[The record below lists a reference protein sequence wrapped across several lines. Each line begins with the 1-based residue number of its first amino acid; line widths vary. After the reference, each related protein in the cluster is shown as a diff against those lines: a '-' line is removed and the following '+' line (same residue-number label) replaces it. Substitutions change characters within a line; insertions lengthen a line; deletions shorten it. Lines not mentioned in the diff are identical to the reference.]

1 MNRRTENRP
10 VIVTGLSG
18 AGLSS
23 VLKNLEDL
31 GFEIFDN
38 FPLSHIQAL
47 VEETPAKKAIAIGVD
62 SRTRGFTAG
71 ALLDTARAIDATLLF
86 ITSDDTVLQ
95 KRFTHT
101 RRRHPLAK
109 AQPVM
114 HGIQQERIALQPL
127 IEKADLTIDTSAL
140 SVHDLRHILE
150 GHFGAQKSDSLHI
163 SIVSFAYRHGLPRE
177 ADIVMDVRFLR
188 NPHWDPALKDKT
200 GLDSKVGAYIEQ
212 DSEYAAFLERLQALI
227 APLLPRYIEEGKHY
241 LTIAIG
247 CTGGQHRSV
256 FVTETLGKWLESLGY
271 PIHKE
276 HKELKK

>member
-1 MNRRTENRP
+1 MNRRTENNP

-114 HGIQQERIALQPL
+114 HGIQQERTLLQPL

-200 GLDSKVGAYIEQ
+200 GLDTAVGAYIAQ
-212 DSEYAAFLERLQALI
+212 DPDYSSFLEHLKALI

-271 PIHKE
+271 PTHKE

>member
-1 MNRRTENRP
+1 MLKKP

-38 FPLSHIQAL
+38 FPLSHIPAL
-47 VEETPAKKAIAIGVD
+47 WEESYNQNALAIGAD
-62 SRTRGFTAG
+62 TRTRGFTPEAVLKMVEHIN
-71 ALLDTARAIDATLLF
+71 AHLLF
-86 ITSDDTVLQ
+86 ITSDDAILQ
-95 KRFTHT
+95 SRFTHT

-109 AQPVM
+109 DKPVM
-114 HGIQQERIALQPL
+114 LGIQQERILLKPL
-127 IEKADLTIDTSAL
+127 MAKADLTIDTSAL

-163 SIVSFAYRHGLPRE
+163 SVISFAYRYGLPRE
-177 ADIVMDVRFLR
+177 ADIVLDVRFLR
-188 NPHWDPALKDKT
+188 NPHWDAAIKDKT
-200 GLDSKVGAYIEQ
+200 GLDSDVGAYIQQ
-212 DSEYAAFLERLQALI
+212 DIEYSPFIDRLKALI

-256 FVTETLGKWLESLGY
+256 FIAEQLAEWLNSLGY
-271 PIHKE
+271 PTHKD
-276 HKELKK
+276 HRELKK